1 MTLLKNTYVI
11 LGVIMLMFILGMGVW
26 LGFGWRDS
34 LLAAAALTVV
44 GLGLEWLRQTLGWE
58 F

>member
-1 MTLLKNTYVI
+1 MRLLKNTYVI
-11 LGVIMLMFILGMGVW
+11 LGVIMFVFILGMGVW

-34 LLAAAALTVV
+34 SLAAAALTVV

>member
-11 LGVIMLMFILGMGVW
+11 LGVIMFMFILGMGVW

>member
-1 MTLLKNTYVI
+1 MRLLKNTYVI
-11 LGVIMLMFILGMGVW
+11 LSAIMFVFILGMGVW

-44 GLGLEWLRQTLGWE
+44 GVGLEWLRQTLGWE

>member
-11 LGVIMLMFILGMGVW
+11 LGVIMFVFILGMGVW